1 MPMYD
6 YQCKN
11 CGEKFEELV
20 FSSTVPDED
29 IVCPKCGEHQAERLL
44 SAPAISGGSDSVSFF
59 SSGSSCGGG
68 SGFS

>member
-6 YQCKN
+6 YRCRN

-20 FSSTVPDED
+20 FSSSTPDEE
-29 IVCPKCGEHQAERLL
+29 IICPNCKKNESERLL
-44 SAPAISGGSDSVSFF
+44 SAPMVSTRGL
-59 SSGSSCGGG
+59 SSGVSSSSSTGCGS